1 MAIDRITSKIKA
13 DADAEA
19 KQIELEADRSIEVL
33 NIETAKRVT
42 RIEQEAGDDAAGA
55 ARDQKIRMISRAR
68 AEMRTKL
75 LEEKQKLINQVFQQA
90 LESVVALDDDQY
102 AALMKKLLLEA
113 VETGDEEVIIAEPDG
128 KRKWTEILAGAND
141 ELARRGLKGHL
152 VLSDERRSMAGGFV
166 LRKGKKE
173 INCNVSY
180 LLKSLREDLES
191 EVVEVLF
198 STTESTGS

>member
-1 MAIDRITSKIKA
+1 MAIDRITRKIKA

-19 KQIELEADRSIEVL
+19 KQIGLETDRSIEAL
-33 NIETAKRVT
+33 NFETAKRVA
-42 RIEQEAGDDAAGA
+42 RIETEAEDDAAGA
-55 ARDQKIRMISRAR
+55 ARDQKMRMISRAQ
-68 AEMRTKL
+68 AEMRTEL
-75 LEEKQKLINQVFQQA
+75 LEEKQKLIDQVFRQA
-90 LESVVALDDDQY
+90 LESVAALDEERY

-113 VETGDEEVIIAEPDG
+113 VEAGDEEVIIAESDG

-191 EVVEVLF
+191 EVVGVLF
-198 STTESTGS
+198 STTGSTGS